1 MTEHIVRDGETG
13 RALVSSTGTP
23 VDEILQA
30 FQDGAQ
36 FEAVLARHPELTPEA
51 IAAALRFARNAVG
64 REFRYVPD
72 PTFGQYEVREEPIHP
87 FNGGYAPG
95 GIAEAEPGF
104 DDGDRLPYEEGFAGA
119 RARGSS
125 GRGDDVGSI
134 DVALRSAADARE
146 RLLYELEV
154 VESVHAGLED
164 VAAGRVVSHE
174 EAVAFLRA
182 TIPG

>member
-13 RALVSSTGTP
+13 RALVASTGTP

-30 FQDGAQ
+30 LQDGAQ
-36 FEAVLARHPELTPEA
+36 FDAVLARHPELTPQG

-72 PTFGQYEVREEPIHP
+72 PTFGQYELREQPIHP
-87 FNGGYAPG
+87 FNSGHAPG
-95 GIAEAEPGF
+95 GVAEAEHGL
-104 DDGDRLPYEEGFAGA
+104 DDGDDTPYGEVLAGA
-119 RARGSS
+119 RRHAPS

-134 DVALRSAADARE
+134 DIALRSAADARE
-146 RLLYELEV
+146 RLLYELEI
-154 VESVHAGLED
+154 VEGIHAGLED
-164 VAAGRVVSHE
+164 VAAGRVISHE
-174 EAVAFLRA
+174 DAVSFLRA

>member
-1 MTEHIVRDGETG
+1 MTEYIVRDGESG
-13 RALVSSTGTP
+13 RALVASTGTP

-30 FQDGAQ
+30 IQDGAQ
-36 FEAVLARHPELTPEA
+36 FEAVLARHPELTPQG

-72 PTFGQYEVREEPIHP
+72 PTFGQYELREQPIHP
-87 FNGGYAPG
+87 FNSGYAPG
-95 GIAEAEPGF
+95 GVAEAEHGL
-104 DDGDRLPYEEGFAGA
+104 DDGDGMPYEEVFAGT
-119 RARGSS
+119 RKRDSS
-125 GRGDDVGSI
+125 RGDDVGSI
-134 DVALRSAADARE
+134 DIALRSAATARE
-146 RLLYELEV
+146 RLLYELDL

-182 TIPG
+182 TISG